1 MTLSGNIR
9 EDDWSVEVETRP
21 DAAGGGFRCRVQV
34 EHGVGAGRFHHAFE
48 HIESYPTEREAVLA
62 GLRAGMTW
70 IELKRSQTFNV

>member
-21 DAAGGGFRCRVQV
+21 DGGGGFRCRVQV

-48 HIESYPTEREAVLA
+48 HSESYPTEREAVLA